1 MLADIPLSTLMLP
14 PAYRDSVNRE
24 GTGSNRFR
32 QGDSAA
38 LAAADRAPWRPAR
51 TASVLERQGKDWLV
65 RVADHLFQQRPQV
78 LLEAGNRRA
87 VEQVLVVLEVARE
100 RLLAQ
105 LELERQVKA

>member
-1 MLADIPLSTLMLP
+1 MLPRIPLSTLMLP

-51 TASVLERQGKDWLV
+51 TASVLERQGKGWLV
-65 RVADHLFQQRPQV
+65 GVADPLFQARPRGRGGG
-78 LLEAGNRRA
+78 AGPPAIPGSASAGRSFA
-87 VEQVLVVLEVARE
+87 CARKFTWNTG
-100 RLLAQ
+100 L
-105 LELERQVKA
+105 